1 VKGEMKVDSTSQ
13 NEKQRIEEL
22 FGRHINRSQIR
33 YLKAAHLD
41 VLESNRTGVGFS
53 DAATGKR
60 MFDCFTSAG
69 SFNVSRHNPAVM
81 QALEEAVS
89 TLDMGTHH
97 LSSAPKIALARRLSE
112 LAPDDLN
119 GVLFAAGG
127 GDAIDCAIKLA
138 RGATGRG
145 QIIATIKAY
154 HGHTGFALSANGKEY
169 YRRYFEPLMPGFTF
183 VPFNDLEAAA
193 RVISHKTAAF
203 ILEPVQ
209 GEAGIFPA
217 EDSYLRGL
225 RRLCDENGALLIFD
239 EIQTAFGR
247 TGKLFACE
255 HSRVTPDIMTV
266 AKSLSGALYP
276 NAAVLYRDIPRL
288 TDFVGA
294 HPDFHETYSGGSDI
308 ACHVSLRVLD
318 YLVEHR
324 LWENAE
330 RMGARLRGA
339 LEELMQQQP
348 KVIKAVRGL
357 GLMIGIEYQHEFMG
371 PMMADA
377 LARHGVF
384 AVYSGNA
391 PQVMR
396 FMPPITINDEEMD
409 AVIAAIRAAVRD
421 MRRMLPFARAAAR
434 IPGMLNL
441 LNNERVQIGLFGFL
455 RRFERAAIPE
465 TPAGVLSKETES
477 VRNSGELSKAS
488 PEFPGLDAY
497 SSAGTFNLG
506 RRPPEL
512 AAELVQAMRET
523 DIGNF
528 PMISKEKAFLARDL
542 AAFCGGALECCV
554 FGVMRGEPM
563 EAACKIARGH
573 TGRPRLVAAGNGWH
587 GHTGFALSLSDI
599 PGKSRYEPLMPDVHI
614 VPFGDTD
621 AALNAIDYRTAA
633 FVIEPVQV
641 ENHCRVASA
650 EYLHAVAK
658 ACRDHGT
665 LLVVDET
672 QTGFGRTGRKF
683 AFEASGIQPDMV
695 LLGEAL
701 GGGMFPITATVF
713 TQEVNRFLN
722 AHPLIHLS
730 TFGGADV
737 GCRVARKAV
746 ALYEREQ
753 PWRNAAAMGERLRQ
767 ALLPL
772 VNKEN
777 GPIQDLAGLG
787 LVWSLDL
794 GTVARANRFCQAAS
808 SAGLLV
814 VPGKIARH
822 TVPLRPSLLIT
833 VAELDSMIEILR
845 KVAAQF
851 GDKE

>member
-1 VKGEMKVDSTSQ
+1 LNNAKQHEKRKV
-13 NEKQRIEEL
+13 EEL

-41 VLESNRTGVGFS
+41 VLESERLGVCFS
-53 DAATGKR
+53 DATSGKR

-81 QALEEAVS
+81 RALEEAVS

-97 LSSAPKIALARRLSE
+97 LPSAPKIALARRLAE

-138 RGATGRG
+138 RAATGRG

-169 YRRYFEPLMPGFTF
+169 YRRYFEPLMPGFSF
-183 VPFNDLEAAA
+183 VPFNDLDAVA
-193 RVISHKTAAF
+193 RIVSRDTAAV

-217 EDSYLRGL
+217 DDNYLRGL
-225 RRLCDENGALLIFD
+225 RRLCDDNGALLIFD

-288 TDFVGA
+288 TDFINE

-339 LEELMQQQP
+339 LEELMQQHP

-409 AVIAAIRAAVRD
+409 AVIAAIRAAVSD
-421 MRRMLPFARAAAR
+421 MRTMLPVARAAAR
-434 IPGMLNL
+434 IPGVLSL
-441 LNNERVQIGLFGFL
+441 LNNERVQIGLFGSL
-455 RRFERAAIPE
+455 RRFERKISPV
-465 TPAGVLSKETES
+465 PRLFSSDKRES
-477 VRNSGELSKAS
+477 PPNLEKLGKTS
-488 PEFPGLDAY
+488 PELPEFAFQLDAY
-497 SSAGTFNLG
+497 CSAGTFNLG

-512 AAELVQAMRET
+512 AAELMQAMRET

-554 FGVMRGEPM
+554 FSVMRGEPM
-563 EAACKIARGH
+563 EAACKIARGY
-573 TGRPRLVAAGNGWH
+573 TGRPKLVAVAGGWH
-587 GHTGFALSLSDI
+587 GHTGFALSLSSL
-599 PGKSRYEPLMPDVHI
+599 PGKSRYEPLMPEVHI
-614 VPFGDTD
+614 IPFGDAE
-621 AALNAIDYRTAA
+621 AAVNAIDNRTAA
-633 FVIEPVQV
+633 FVIEPVQI
-641 ENHCRVASA
+641 ENHCRAASA
-650 EYLHAVAK
+650 DYLQAVAK
-658 ACRDHGT
+658 ACRDRGA
-665 LLVVDET
+665 LLIVDET

-701 GGGMFPITATVF
+701 GGGMFPIAATVF

-722 AHPLIHLS
+722 EHPLIHLS

-753 PWRNAAAMGERLRQ
+753 PWRNAAAMGERLQQ

-772 VNKEN
+772 AANEN
-777 GPIQDLAGLG
+777 SLIRDLEGLG

-794 GTVARANRFCQAAS
+794 GTPARANRFCQSAS

-822 TVPLRPSLLIT
+822 TVLLRPSLLIT
-833 VAELDSMIEILR
+833 ATELGEMIEKIENI
-845 KVAAQF
+845 VHCFSAA
-851 GDKE
+851 D